1 MDATRDDP
9 TKGSQAERQIPY
21 DATYMWDLKHDAN
34 ELIYRAE
41 TDSQTQGMCLWLP
54 RGEGE
59 GWESE
64 METLI
69 LRMDKR
75 QGPTA

>member
-34 ELIYRAE
+34 ELIYEKE
-41 TDSQTQGMCLWLP
+41 TDSETSRTDLWFP
-54 RGEGE
+54 KGRKGKN
-59 GWESE
+59 GWIGS
-64 METLI
+64 LDLADANYYI
-69 LRMDKR
+69 
-75 QGPTA
+75 